1 MPILYALALAQA
13 VQPSMHHVDH
23 PADHQS
29 PPADA
34 SSRQCTN
41 PTAVIPPFNN
51 SPGAVAQS
59 EAATKIVLATRD
71 GQEAFPDIDPSVPV
85 CSTFS
90 IDDATASSEA
100 GPPEEIA
107 VGSDLETAG
116 EASEEASD

>member
-13 VQPSMHHVDH
+13 VQPSMHHADH

-34 SSRQCTN
+34 SSQQCTN

-71 GQEAFPDIDPSVPV
+71 GQEAFPEVDPSVPV

-90 IDDATASSEA
+90 IDDAVADGDEQA
-100 GPPEEIA
+100 IEEVA
-107 VGSDLETAG
+107 VGGDLEAAG
-116 EASEEASD
+116 EASEETSD